1 MAAAKSG
8 KNQIRI
14 MIGSNAGGSGK
25 TTTSVH
31 LAYGLGK
38 RGYKV
43 TIVEL
48 DYSGSL
54 SSFTGLPMNPTED
67 QSIATVLHKSFKGN
81 YPLQPVWSNKLS
93 TVTAIQGGEA
103 IRDCIRE
110 VPINARGHYTL
121 QDRLLDYPLEADVVI
136 FDTPASLEPMGVMAL
151 AASTHVLSPI
161 KPEIKDAQGL
171 FGFLRWYDTT
181 IEELRLRPQPDI
193 LGFVP
198 MRVDYMNSGTH
209 RDVLGVDRKG
219 QTQSN
224 IDVATTLPGLLDSVG
239 IHCFPPVKESKNYL
253 RACVDGLPLPLYRPG
268 LPAAQDFDPIIDR
281 IIQLLKS

>member
-1 MAAAKSG
+1 MTSSTSPK
-8 KNQIRI
+8 KQIRL

-31 LAYGLGK
+31 VAYGLGK

-43 TIVEL
+43 TIIEL

-54 SSFTGLPMNPTED
+54 SSFTGLPMNPIEE
-67 QSIATVLHKSFKGN
+67 QSIAQVLKKGFKGN
-81 YPLQPVWSNKLS
+81 YPLQPVWADRLS

-110 VPINARGHYTL
+110 VPINARGHYVL
-121 QDRLLDYPLEADVVI
+121 QDRLTDYPIESDVVI

-181 IEELRLRPQPDI
+181 IEELRLTPRPQI

-198 MRVDYMNSGTH
+198 IRVDYLNSGTH
-209 RDVLGVDRKG
+209 RDVLGVDKKG
-219 QTQSN
+219 QARAD
-224 IDVATTLPGLLDSVG
+224 IDLSGTLPGLLASLE
-239 IHCFPPVKESKNYL
+239 IQCFPPVKESKNYL
-253 RACVDGLPLPLYRPG
+253 RACTDGVPLPIYRPG
-268 LPAAQDFDPIIDR
+268 TPAAQDFDPIVEQ
-281 IIQLLKS
+281 IIQLLN